1 MDKNTIIGFIL
12 IFAVLMGFS
21 YFNRPSQEQIEAQK
35 KYQDSI
41 AWVQQME
48 LEKAGAALAA
58 ERKEA
63 TAIENEELNDSIK
76 QAKLYDIY
84 GGFSASA
91 EGKEELITLENN
103 LMQIKL
109 STKGGNIYSVHL
121 KDFTNYEEEP
131 LYLFE
136 GDEAD
141 FNMTFITANNRV
153 LNTKDF
159 YFEVI
164 PTSDLQ
170 ATLRL
175 SAGGDKS
182 MDFVYTL
189 HPDDYMVDFEIV
201 TNNLQTDLSPAMRT
215 MDIQWR
221 QKIRQ
226 QEKGRQFEERYTRL
240 TYKFT
245 SDDVEQLRESKDD
258 VKNVSNKLKWI
269 GYKDQFFSSVL
280 ISNDNFESA
289 KLESKYFS
297 AGKYMKEYNTYT
309 SVPFNVYEAKPVA
322 FNYYFGP
329 NDYTLLKNYDKTK
342 FEGQDLELEK
352 LVPLGWSLFRAVNKW
367 IIIPIFDWL
376 TGWGISIGI
385 AILLLTIIIKL
396 ALFPLTYKSFMSSAK
411 MRVLKPQVEA
421 INAKHP
427 GPDNA
432 MVRQQKMMELYNQV
446 GVNPMAGCLPM
457 LLQMP
462 FLLALFMFFPSAI
475 ELRHQ
480 SFLWANDL
488 STYDSL
494 IHWNTQIPFISTYFG
509 NHISLFCLL
518 MSLVTILNTKYTMDQ
533 QNAGQEQMPGM
544 KLMMYFM
551 PVMMFFILNS
561 YPAGLN
567 YYYLVST
574 LFTIIQTLAFRWVIN
589 EDKIL
594 AKLEANKG
602 KKKTKKKSG
611 FMARLEEA
619 QRQQQALLKEQQ
631 KKNSSSGKGK
641 R

>member
-21 YFNRPSQEQIEAQK
+21 YLSRPTPEQLKEQQ
-35 KYQDSI
+35 KYQDSL
-41 AWVQQME
+41 AWVQQQE
-48 LEKAGAALAA
+48 LEKVTAALAA
-58 ERKEA
+58 EREE
-63 TAIENEELNDSIK
+63 IDVLENEQVTDSAK
-76 QAKLYDIY
+76 QARLFDIY
-84 GGFSASA
+84 GSFGAAA
-91 EGKEELITLENN
+91 EGEEKLVTLENN
-103 LMQIKL
+103 LMEIKL
-109 STKGGNIYSVHL
+109 STKGGYIHSVHL
-121 KDFTNYEEEP
+121 KEFTNYREEP

-136 GDEAD
+136 GEETD

-153 LNTKDF
+153 LNSSDF

-164 PTSDLQ
+164 PNSDLQ
-170 ATLRL
+170 TTLRL
-175 SAGGDKS
+175 NAGENKS

-215 MDIQWR
+215 LDIQWR

-226 QEKGRQFEERYTRL
+226 QEKGRNFEERYARL

-258 VKNVSNKLKWI
+258 VKNITNKLKWI

-280 ISNDNFESA
+280 ISHDSFESS

-297 AGKYMKEYNTYT
+297 AGDYIKEYNSYT
-309 SVPFNVYEAKPVA
+309 SVPFNIYDTKSVG

-329 NDYTLLKNYDKTK
+329 NDYTLLKDYDKTK
-342 FEGQDLELEK
+342 FEGQNLELEK

-385 AILLLTIIIKL
+385 AILLLTIIIKT

-457 LLQMP
+457 LIQMP

-488 STYDSL
+488 STYDSV
-494 IHWNTQIPFISTYFG
+494 IHWDTYIPFVSQYFG

-567 YYYLVST
+567 YYYLIST
-574 LFTIIQTLAFRWVIN
+574 LFTILQTLAFRFFIDEN
-589 EDKIL
+589 RLL

-602 KKKTKKKSG
+602 KVKTKKKSG

-619 QRQQQALLKEQQ
+619 QRQQQAMLKEQQ
-631 KKNSSSGKGK
+631 KKSKK

>member
-1 MDKNTIIGFIL
+1 
-12 IFAVLMGFS
+12 MGFS
-21 YFNRPSQEQIEAQK
+21 YLSRPTPEQLKEQQ
-35 KYQDSI
+35 KYQDSL
-41 AWVQQME
+41 AWVQQQE
-48 LEKAGAALAA
+48 LEKVTAALAA
-58 ERKEA
+58 EREE
-63 TAIENEELNDSIK
+63 IDVLENEQVTDSAK
-76 QAKLYDIY
+76 QARLFDIY
-84 GGFSASA
+84 GSFGAAA
-91 EGKEELITLENN
+91 EGEEKLVTLENN
-103 LMQIKL
+103 LMEIKL
-109 STKGGNIYSVHL
+109 STKGGYIHSVHL
-121 KDFTNYEEEP
+121 KEFTNYREEP

-136 GDEAD
+136 GEETD

-153 LNTKDF
+153 LNSSDF

-164 PTSDLQ
+164 PNSDLQ
-170 ATLRL
+170 TTLRL
-175 SAGGDKS
+175 NAGENKS

-215 MDIQWR
+215 LDIQWR

-226 QEKGRQFEERYTRL
+226 QEKGRNFEERYARL

-258 VKNVSNKLKWI
+258 VKNITNKLKWI

-280 ISNDNFESA
+280 ISHDSFESS

-297 AGKYMKEYNTYT
+297 AGDYIKEYNSYT
-309 SVPFNVYEAKPVA
+309 SVPFNIYDTKSVG

-329 NDYTLLKNYDKTK
+329 NDYTLLKDYDKTK
-342 FEGQDLELEK
+342 FEGQNLELEK

-385 AILLLTIIIKL
+385 AILLLTIIIKT

-457 LLQMP
+457 LIQMP

-488 STYDSL
+488 STYDSV
-494 IHWNTQIPFISTYFG
+494 IHWDTYIPFVSQYFG

-567 YYYLVST
+567 YYYLIST
-574 LFTIIQTLAFRWVIN
+574 LFTILQTLAFRFFIDEN
-589 EDKIL
+589 RLL

-602 KKKTKKKSG
+602 KVKTKKKSG

-619 QRQQQALLKEQQ
+619 QRQQQAMLKEQQ
-631 KKNSSSGKGK
+631 KKSKK

>member
-1 MDKNTIIGFIL
+1 MDKNTILGFVL
-12 IFAVLMGFS
+12 IIAVLIGFS
-21 YFNRPSQEQIEAQK
+21 YLNRPTPEQLEAQK

-41 AWVQQME
+41 AWVQQKQLDE
-48 LEKAGAALAA
+48 AQAAIVS
-58 ERKEA
+58 ERKQA
-63 TAIENEELNDSIK
+63 ANIENEVVPDSVK
-76 QAKLYDIY
+76 QAKLFDIY
-84 GGFSASA
+84 GSFGVAA
-91 EGKEELITLENN
+91 EGKSDLVTLENE
-103 LMQIKL
+103 LIEIKVN
-109 STKGGNIYSVHL
+109 TKGAKIQSVRL
-121 KDFTNYEEEP
+121 KEFTDYQNQP

-136 GDEAD
+136 GEESD
-141 FNMTFITANNRV
+141 FNLTFITANNRV
-153 LNTKDF
+153 LNSGDF

-164 PTSDLQ
+164 PVSNLQ
-170 ATLRL
+170 AKLRL
-175 SAGGDKS
+175 NAGEGKS

-189 HPDDYMVDFEIV
+189 HPDDYMVDFEVV
-201 TNNLQTDLSPAMRT
+201 TNNLQTELSPAMRT
-215 MDIQWR
+215 LDIQWR

-226 QEKGRQFEERYTRL
+226 QEKGRKFEERYARL

-245 SDDVEQLRESKDD
+245 SDDVEQLKESKDD
-258 VKNVSNKLKWI
+258 VKNITNKLKWI

-280 ISNDNFESA
+280 ISSESFESSR
-289 KLESKYFS
+289 LESKYFS
-297 AGKYMKEYNTYT
+297 AGNHIKEYTTNT
-309 SVPFNVYEAKPVA
+309 SVPFNSLDNKSIG

-329 NDYTLLKNYDKTK
+329 NDYTLLKGYDKTK

-376 TGWGISIGI
+376 TSLGLGIGI
-385 AILLLTIIIKL
+385 AILLLTIIIKT

-411 MRVLKPQVEA
+411 MRVLKPQVEE
-421 INAKHP
+421 INKKYP
-427 GPDNA
+427 GQDNA
-432 MVRQQKMMELYNQV
+432 MTRQQKMMELYKQV

-480 SFLWANDL
+480 SFLWATDL

-494 IHWNTQIPFISTYFG
+494 IHWNVQIPFVSQYFG
-509 NHISLFCLL
+509 NHISIFCLL
-518 MSLVTILNTKYTMDQ
+518 MSLVTVLNTKYTMEQ
-533 QNAGQEQMPGM
+533 QSGGQEQMPGM

-574 LFTIIQTLAFRWVIN
+574 LFTILQTIAFRFFIN
-589 EDKIL
+589 EDRIL

-602 KKKTKKKSG
+602 KAKPTKKKSG

-631 KKNSSSGKGK
+631 KKNNAKGK